1 MSAAVERI
9 EWRVDMDKVNVT
21 EKLSMFHEYW
31 SPKIV
36 GELNESHV
44 KVVKLKGE
52 FLWHKHD
59 NEEEMFYVVKGR
71 LVIHFRDKDV
81 NLEEGEFLI
90 IPRGI
95 EHMPYAAE
103 EVHVILI
110 EPKTTRNTG
119 DIVNERTV
127 ENPDVI

>member
-1 MSAAVERI
+1 
-9 EWRVDMDKVNVT
+9 MDKVNVT

>member
-1 MSAAVERI
+1 
-9 EWRVDMDKVNVT
+9 MDKVNIA
-21 EKLSMFHEYW
+21 EKLSLFHEYW

-59 NEEEMFYVVKGR
+59 HEEEMFYVVKGR

-81 NLEEGEFLI
+81 NLAEGEFII
-90 IPRGI
+90 IPRGV

-127 ENPDVI
+127 ENPDMI